1 MQGKG
6 MPHQAGIYDSYM
18 PQGKTRESLKS
29 MLELIAVRSEW
40 RGLGYSNRINVYCVD
55 EPAIVPE

>member
-1 MQGKG
+1 
-6 MPHQAGIYDSYM
+6 MPHQAGIYDPYM